1 LLEVSNQQV
10 EGRGGI
16 VEAALG
22 RDRSLEQ
29 PGAPEE
35 GEEDDR
41 GRGGA
46 LEALVPATV
55 ACGSRSRGHR
65 CTVLSV
71 FTEGGVIESECV
83 HGLGRGCREHGRSGA
98 TQIAEDTIEFC
109 DPDPFLQVRVRSS
122 GGSAPRFVGCLGQN
136 DDLRR
141 RRVAA
146 DLTDQTGVR
155 PFRHALVQDDRVWTI
170 VPGKVGDVHV
180 RKRDR
185 EQLEPALLHEEL
197 NQRPLQGDRDGDEDP
212 QCWVRSS
219 CQTRVLGSH
228 IRSVVA
234 HRRPRD
240 EKLAAQPPGGRAFT
254 VARLRSKSDTSTAG
268 HGWVTWETPTQL
280 IWTISQTGCFVRRE
294 LQACDP
300 RNSRV

>member
-1 LLEVSNQQV
+1 M
-10 EGRGGI
+10 G
-16 VEAALG
+16 EARVRTFALPL
-22 RDRSLEQ
+22 DRRRFPEQ

-35 GEEDDR
+35 REEDDR

-46 LEALVPATV
+46 LDALVPAT
-55 ACGSRSRGHR
+55 APRGSRSRGQQCLAVGSPRDQRLVGDAWFHR
-65 CTVLSV
+65 LVRQCRKGRRPSV
-71 FTEGGVIESECV
+71 AE
-83 HGLGRGCREHGRSGA
+83 
-98 TQIAEDTIEFC
+98 IAQDTIELR
-109 DPDPFLQVRVRSS
+109 DPDPFLEVGVRSS
-122 GGSAPRFVGCLGQN
+122 GGSAPRLVGCLRED

-155 PFRHALVQDDRVWTI
+155 PIRHALVQDDRVWTI
-170 VPGKVGDVHV
+170 VPCKVGNVSV

-185 EQLEPALLHEEL
+185 KQHEPGLLHEEL
-197 NQRPLQGDRDGDEDP
+197 NQRTLQGDRDGDEDP

-234 HRRPRD
+234 HRRPRG

-254 VARLRSKSDTSTAG
+254 VARSRSKSDTSTAG
-268 HGWVTWETPTQL
+268 HGWVTREAPTQP
-280 IWTISQTGCFVRRE
+280 IWTISQMGCFVRRE

-300 RNSRV
+300 RNSRA